1 MTSEY
6 PGAPARLAASR
17 RSARNP
23 NRPPSGL
30 PTHLSS
36 ELFARAKVVRL
47 PAGRVLFR
55 EGDPGDGCYRIEDGL
70 LKLTMV
76 SKSGLER
83 ILAFHGPGA
92 IVGELAIIDGL
103 PRPMSAVAVRDTV
116 LKFLSRTAF
125 EQAFAKK
132 HPELCQSLLRLLT
145 KRMRERDKMLAATSF
160 LKVKGRIAQTL
171 LELAEHFGQE
181 VEPGRIVIRQQITQ
195 HDLAAMVGA
204 GREYVA
210 RTLKNWRRRKL
221 VSRRPS
227 GCYCVENKALLKL
240 EVKYR

>member
-1 MTSEY
+1 
-6 PGAPARLAASR
+6 
-17 RSARNP
+17 
-23 NRPPSGL
+23 
-30 PTHLSS
+30 
-36 ELFARAKVVRL
+36 
-47 PAGRVLFR
+47 
-55 EGDPGDGCYRIEDGL
+55 
-70 LKLTMV
+70 MV

-116 LKFLSRTAF
+116 LNFLSRTAF
-125 EQAFAKK
+125 EHAFAKK

-181 VEPGRIVIRQQITQ
+181 VGPGRCWTRVRGPHPQQ
-195 HDLAAMVGA
+195 LAASQA
-204 GREYVA
+204 GGLI
-210 RTLKNWRRRKL
+210 LKGDNSQTGGGSATR
-221 VSRRPS
+221 
-227 GCYCVENKALLKL
+227 A
-240 EVKYR
+240 